1 MRPLK
6 GRIGV
11 RYHIFLPVPKR
22 VWGWSLTHF
31 MPKTGEPHPPHFV
44 GRSPPKFNSILFSVK
59 RRQRHRQR
67 GDPPTGPQRGRRLR
81 DGERALPDRLG
92 QRGAEE
98 AGGMDGLGILS
109 LIKPS
114 SLTLILIKEP

>member
-1 MRPLK
+1 
-6 GRIGV
+6 
-11 RYHIFLPVPKR
+11 
-22 VWGWSLTHF
+22 

-44 GRSPPKFNSILFSVK
+44 GRSPPKFNSVLTLPLPLLFSVK

-98 AGGMDGLGILS
+98 AGGIYGLGSHS
-109 LIKPS
+109 LTKLS
-114 SLTLILIKEP
+114 SLTLIRIKEP